1 MHVPSADGRQVRHMN
16 RRLTRRLLA
25 GALTVSAVTG
35 GSLGLLG
42 APQALAAPAS
52 DGFECD
58 GQIFQSAGS
67 TSQVKLYTGTVGPGT
82 VSFSPLGPTGP
93 GYNAIGVDPDTQ
105 YIFAMRR
112 DNNHL
117 LQINNKGAVTDLG
130 AIAGLPNTANYY
142 IGGFDKAGD
151 FYIAGN
157 KTPLYKVDTKER
169 KVVSQTKLSAPLGDG
184 VGDITYASGYFW
196 SATIDGV
203 IQRINPTTGKV
214 DNFSGMV
221 PATKQG
227 YGGALTYGNNDL
239 GFFDNGGTLHRVA
252 VKNPGN
258 AAPTFTLVSS
268 QESAAASAVDATACF
283 VARADLSVVKVGPK
297 WVPQGA
303 PVKYTIT
310 VLNNGPADSSGWTVN
325 DTLPDKLQ
333 NPSTPTPGCTIEGL
347 QLSCT
352 GGALAVGKTAEIT
365 VEGTAPVPGG
375 VWLDNIATVRGND
388 PDPKPE
394 NNKSTTT
401 TEVAVPLIDPAV
413 GAATAV
419 GIGALGT
426 VILRRRRNAD
436 GGQR

>member
-1 MHVPSADGRQVRHMN
+1 M
-16 RRLTRRLLA
+16 
-25 GALTVSAVTG
+25 TG

-42 APQALAAPAS
+42 APHAFAAPAS

-67 TSQVKLYTGTVGPGT
+67 TSSVKLYTGTVGPGT

-117 LQINNKGAVTDLG
+117 LQINNTGAVKDLG
-130 AIAGLPNTANYY
+130 PIAGLPSTANYY

-157 KTPLYKVDTKER
+157 GTPLYKVDTKQR
-169 KVVSQTKLSAPLGDG
+169 KVVSETKLSAPLGGG
-184 VGDITYASGYFW
+184 VGDITYASGFFW

-221 PATKQG
+221 PAAKQG
-227 YGGALTYGNNDL
+227 YGGAITYGNNDL
-239 GFFDNGGTLHRVA
+239 GFFDNGGTLYRIA
-252 VKNPGN
+252 VQNPGN

-268 QESAAASAVDATACF
+268 QEAAAASAVDAAACF
-283 VARADLSVVKVGPK
+283 VARADLEVVKVGPLK
-297 WVPQGA
+297 VNQGD
-303 PVKYTIT
+303 PVEYTIT
-310 VLNNGPADSSGWTVN
+310 VMNNGPADSSGWTVN
-325 DTLPDKLQ
+325 DTLPAGLQ
-333 NPSTPTPGCTIEGL
+333 NPSTPTPGCTIDGS

-352 GGALAVGKTAEIT
+352 GGALAVGKSATIT
-365 VEGTAPVPGG
+365 VKGTAPVPGG
-375 VWLDNIATVRGND
+375 VTLDNVATVRGND

-394 NNKSTTT
+394 NNTSKTT
-401 TEVAVPLIDPAV
+401 TEVDVPLIDPAV
-413 GAATAV
+413 GTATAA
-419 GIGALGT
+419 GLGALGT
-426 VILRRRRNAD
+426 VILRRRRNT
-436 GGQR
+436 GGEER